1 VRVKQDAKP
10 LKREL
15 EQAEKRMAELSA
27 EKAGLEARMAA
38 SLPPAE
44 IAQSGKRLKTLSDEL
59 HELEERWLLLS
70 GDIEAIETAR

>member
-1 VRVKQDAKP
+1 VRIKQDAKP

-15 EQAEKRMAELSA
+15 EQAEKRMAELNV
-27 EKAGLEARMAA
+27 EKTGLEARMAV

-44 IAQSGKRLKTLSDEL
+44 IAQSGKRLKVLTDEL
-59 HELEERWLLLS
+59 HQLEERWLLLS

>member
-1 VRVKQDAKP
+1 
-10 LKREL
+10 
-15 EQAEKRMAELSA
+15 MAELNA

-44 IAQSGKRLKTLSDEL
+44 IAQSGKRLKALTDEL
-59 HELEERWLLLS
+59 HQLEERWLLLS